1 MEPESALEESYVN
14 LSGDPYY
21 LPDKEVSIAAAGHRI
36 SGWNSFHNILTKRI
50 RNIKYYV
57 VYLC

>member
-21 LPDKEVSIAAAGHRI
+21 LPDKEVSIAAAGTGYRDGI
-36 SGWNSFHNILTKRI
+36 PFTIF
-50 RNIKYYV
+50 
-57 VYLC
+57 